1 MLQTMFVLDAFG
13 NCDKVGP
20 SFRIT
25 QKVVNEGFENL
36 LFVIHRRL
44 LWKSL
49 FIYDSIS
56 YINLGRPLAA
66 NDYNW
71 DDQRMNFIA
80 ASNENFRQC
89 KMPR

>member
-25 QKVVNEGFENL
+25 QKVVNEQFENL

-44 LWKSL
+44 LWRSL
-49 FIYDSIS
+49 FIYDRIS
-56 YINLGRPLAA
+56 YINLGRPLAS
-66 NDYNW
+66 NEYNW

-80 ASNENFRQC
+80 DFRQS